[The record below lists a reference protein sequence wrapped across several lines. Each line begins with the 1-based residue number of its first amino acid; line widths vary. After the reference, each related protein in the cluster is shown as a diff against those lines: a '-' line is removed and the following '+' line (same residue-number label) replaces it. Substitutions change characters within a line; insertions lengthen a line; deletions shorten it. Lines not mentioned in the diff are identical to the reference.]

1 MNILYGNGIDDDFP
15 AIQEMLDSGK
25 SVVTLPAPEK
35 HYVIG
40 KTLKIHSD
48 QELKTGRYTR
58 IVLKDGANC
67 AMLENADFDG
77 GNKNVCVDGG
87 IWDMNHNRQKPNP
100 YHFPDPDTGEKFE
113 DAVKRLGFDKTTSKT
128 LIRGCYT
135 GMCFRFC
142 TVKNL
147 DFRNVTIVNPVVYGV
162 QCAYTEDFSFE
173 NIVFEYTEGSPKLWN
188 MDGIHIEGGCK
199 NGTFRNLKG
208 ACHDDLLAF
217 TADDSLCGPI
227 SNMEVDGIFAEKCH
241 SAVRLLSA
249 GTPLR
254 NIHIRDIYGSFYVY
268 CICLTKYY
276 EDKKERG
283 KFDHIV
289 IENVFASF
297 CDGTKDVAGH
307 WAPFIQI
314 GENVDIDD
322 IDFVNIHR
330 DEENFAVETIG
341 IWKNAFVGNLSVRS
355 ATQRNATGKEIPF
368 LCNQGKIKKLSVC
381 CVDTGGD
388 PLLSGPGTVEEMIK
402 L

>member
-147 DFRNVTIVNPVVYGV
+147 DFRNVTIVNPVIYGV

-173 NIVFEYTEGSPKLWN
+173 NIVFEYNEGSPKLWN

-217 TADDSLCGPI
+217 TTDDSLYGPI
-227 SNMEVDGIFAEKCH
+227 SNMEVDGIFAERCH
-241 SAVRLLSA
+241 SAVRMLSA

-254 NIHIRDIYGSFYVY
+254 NIHIRDVYGSFYVY
-268 CICLTKYY
+268 CICMTKYY
-276 EDKKERG
+276 EEKKERG
-283 KFDHIV
+283 NFDNIV
-289 IENVFASF
+289 IENVFAHSAEGT
-297 CDGTKDVAGH
+297 CDVTWKY
-307 WAPFIQI
+307 PFIEI
-314 GENVDIDD
+314 GQNVNIGNLEIANLYRNEKEFNVDTVSIGKNAA
-322 IDFVNIHR
+322 IGKMTLRSVTQTNETGKPLRFIYNAGEI
-330 DEENFAVETIG
+330 ETLILSGVETG
-341 IWKNAFVGNLSVRS
+341 SDPVL
-355 ATQRNATGKEIPF
+355 TGD
-368 LCNQGKIKKLSVC
+368 GMVKKLI
-381 CVDTGGD
+381 
-388 PLLSGPGTVEEMIK
+388 ER
-402 L
+402 